1 MNNYYKFSVSALVLA
16 LVGCGGSPSS
26 ESVPTPT
33 NPATSE
39 TPTPGTPAT
48 PAVSVSALQ
57 GIWRSPSGAASTL
70 SAVALPDGK
79 VWALISNASS
89 TRMIKGSFAVQ
100 GNAYLAS
107 GKSFTLGTTTTSS
120 TSLTATVLEKTS
132 LSGVISTGSQ
142 SENYSLAYQSRY
154 DTPAG
159 LGDFAGTWSAT
170 LGPGTVNW
178 SISTSG
184 ALSGTRTTGC
194 TYTGQISLRTDLKAV
209 ANAVV
214 TETCAGAVTQLSGV
228 AIKNEDKLGIT
239 MLMTNADESAAVV
252 LPLNLAK

>member
-1 MNNYYKFSVSALVLA
+1 MNNIYKLSVSALVWA

-26 ESVPTPT
+26 EPVPTPT
-33 NPATSE
+33 PITPE
-39 TPTPGTPAT
+39 TPTVS
-48 PAVSVSALQ
+48 VSVSALQ
-57 GIWRSPSGAASTL
+57 GLWRSPSGAASTL

-89 TRMIKGSFAVQ
+89 IRLLKASFALQNNSLV
-100 GNAYLAS
+100 GT
-107 GKSFTLGTTTTSS
+107 GKSFNLGTGTTGAISMSS
-120 TSLTATVLEKTS
+120 SVVEKSSLNGAITTA
-132 LSGVISTGSQ
+132 GV
-142 SENYSLAYQSRY
+142 SEPYSLAYQPRY
-154 DTPAG
+154 DTPAS
-159 LGDFAGTWSAT
+159 LGDFAGAWSAT

-178 SISTSG
+178 NINTSG
-184 ALSGTRTTGC
+184 ALTGTRTTGC

-239 MLMTNADESAAVV
+239 MLMTNADESAAVAV
-252 LPLNLAK
+252 SLK